1 MMISEIIINTRIM
14 KLTCAARGQII
25 FPRPE
30 TEVYIC
36 AKNQAQRL
44 LHYMNIIDRDDVDVL
59 DAFGF
64 EVIISIDI
72 TRDLGTASP
81 CERSRNADL
90 RVMSKLKDVSICVIS
105 GIQ

>member
-1 MMISEIIINTRIM
+1 MISEIIINTRIM

-36 AKNQAQRL
+36 ARNQAQRL

-72 TRDLGTASP
+72 TRDLGTASS

-90 RVMSKLKDVSICVIS
+90 RVMSKLKYVSICVIS